1 LTGGQFFLQNK
12 KKLLTACP
20 WLFVLLAAIIWPST
34 VTAQST
40 PRETVLRS
48 TSGEELNVEVF
59 PAQGSQAIIW
69 TPSGFGTQAPQKPIA
84 LGLANKGVEVWIP
97 DLHTSYFLTRGRN
110 SVEAFPPGDISDLID
125 LAAKQGKKEI
135 YLMSSGRG
143 AIAALRA
150 ARVWQQR
157 NPGNYTLRG
166 LVLFHPSMYTIRPAL
181 GEKTSYV
188 PIAYASNL
196 PIYII
201 QSQLSTTYTRLP
213 DLLNALRSGGSQVFV
228 HSLPDVKD
236 GFHQRPDS
244 HLGKSDLTARK
255 ELPDLVTRAINMLAM
270 IPLQENLP
278 PLKKTSNKKQ
288 DTLPGLKPYMGNLSF
303 PTLELKD
310 MQGVVRKL
318 ADFKGKIV
326 LISFWATW
334 CPPCVREIPS
344 MNKLYADMDKS
355 KFEILAVNIG
365 EKKSIVKKF
374 LKQNK
379 IDFPVLLDTNKKYYL
394 EWKVY
399 VVPSN
404 YLVDK
409 NGKLIAGSVGAIDWQ
424 AKETIEKIKNLI
436 KK

>member
-1 LTGGQFFLQNK
+1 MQNK

-40 PRETVLRS
+40 PRETVQRT
-48 TSGEELNVEVF
+48 TSGEELNVEIF

-166 LVLFHPSMYTIRPAL
+166 LVLFHPSMYGIRPAL

-310 MQGVVRKL
+310 MQGMVRKL

-424 AKETIEKIKNLI
+424 EKETIEKIKNLI